1 MPPKASKKSS
11 SAPANLPRT
20 TNTHDIRRVLAE
32 RENEDG
38 KREYLIDWAPTW
50 EPMVSPK
57 GIAATVLKEWRDT
70 KKAKRTFGFK
80 NNTVIK
86 CANASADDS
95 AEHILRMRKTV
106 FDNFRET
113 ILLEPDGVAP
123 SEFFKDEEWVFR
135 SKEHR
140 QRAEQIAKNLK
151 ENTPDAAEV
160 IRHTYR
166 VMRGKAGS
174 SRYIV
179 KAEDTDL
186 PYRAIRVKY
195 IGRIDAE
202 IATDPGKRRSYPVVH
217 FLTPLFD
224 TSLRELRNPTWTLKN
239 AHATA
244 LSLSE
249 TVAQFPTHAPY
260 LLTHPLL
267 LMFTRLFLLADEI
280 AEKLDTVGIEVGE
293 DWHERTRDEFLWT
306 YCGDWEK
313 RPVDCVERTYMATR
327 DEVRWYVV
335 NEADENG
342 SAIVAASVDGSDG
355 EASDGQDGEDEQA
368 EDDVDEEL
376 ED

>member
-106 FDNFRET
+106 FDQFRET
-113 ILLEPDGVAP
+113 ILQDPDGVAP
-123 SEFFKDEEWVFR
+123 SELFKDEEWVFKSENHKRRAAVIANNQEMSKPNASEVVKRTYATIWER
-135 SKEHR
+135 S
-140 QRAEQIAKNLK
+140 
-151 ENTPDAAEV
+151 
-160 IRHTYR
+160 
-166 VMRGKAGS
+166 GS
-174 SRYIV
+174 SRYAV
-179 KAEDTDL
+179 TKRDEDL
-186 PYRAIRVKY
+186 AYRAIKVKY
-195 IGRIDAE
+195 VGSIDPE
-202 IATDPGKRRSYPVVH
+202 KETVRDKRPAASVVS
-217 FLTPLFD
+217 FLIPLFD
-224 TSLRELRNPTWTLKN
+224 ARLHKIKNPIWTLKN

-244 LSLSE
+244 LSLSQ
-249 TVAQFPTHAPY
+249 TAALFPTHAPY

-267 LMFTRLFLLADEI
+267 LMFTRLFFMGDEI
-280 AEKLDTVGIEVGE
+280 AKKLNTVGIEVGD
-293 DWHERTRDEFLWT
+293 DWHEHTRDEFLWT

-313 RPVDCVERTYMATR
+313 RPIDCVERTYMATR
-327 DEVRWYVV
+327 DEVRWYVENDV
-335 NEADENG
+335 DEDG
-342 SAIVAASVDGSDG
+342 SAIVAASVDGNDG
-355 EASDGQDGEDEQA
+355 EGSDGQDGENEQA
-368 EDDVDEEL
+368 GDDEDVEL